1 MATTNPDQTRARER
15 SRSDHPRLYRA
26 RMDRRRAPEVSEVPA
41 ATGVAAYAQRA
52 IGSVGGGRL
61 AALPFAIRFWDG
73 SVIPAAGGAGERDA
87 PTILVRD
94 QRALGQLLYE
104 PGEIGLTRAWVEQSL
119 DLDGD
124 LEQVLAA
131 RSRYSGLHLTA
142 LQRARLALAAVRAG
156 GAGVLRRPAVPG
168 IEARPHGRRHSVARD
183 REAVRHHYELSNRFY
198 RLLLGPSMVYS
209 CAYFED
215 PADSLED
222 AQERKLETIC
232 RKLRLAAGERL
243 LDVGC
248 GWGSLLV
255 HAARHHGVR
264 GVGVTL
270 SDAQA
275 ELARERVAEAGLEGR
290 VEIRVS
296 DYRQID
302 DGPYDKV
309 ASVGMYEHVGRA
321 QLGRYVE
328 HVRRLL
334 RPGGLFLNHGIARLD
349 EHPRPTD
356 TFISRYV
363 FPDGELHPV
372 TDVMSAMQH
381 SGLEIRDLESLRE
394 HYVITLRRWTA
405 NLDARREDA
414 VREVGEA
421 RTRVWRLYLL
431 GSAHAFAT
439 GEISVFQVLSAH
451 GGAGHGLP
459 LSRRALMS

>member
-1 MATTNPDQTRARER
+1 VGRAR
-15 SRSDHPRLYRA
+15 
-26 RMDRRRAPEVSEVPA
+26 APSA
-41 ATGVAAYAQRA
+41 SGIAAYALRA
-52 IGSVGGGRL
+52 LSGVAGGRL
-61 AALPFAIRFWDG
+61 AALPFTVRFWDG
-73 SVIPAAGGAGERDA
+73 SIIPAAGDGPALLIRDK
-87 PTILVRD
+87 
-94 QRALGQLLYE
+94 RAIGQLLYE
-104 PGEIGLTRAWVEQSL
+104 PSEIGLTRAWVEQSL

-124 LEQVLAA
+124 LERVLAA
-131 RSRYSGLHLTA
+131 RNRYSGLHLTA
-142 LQRARLALAAVRAG
+142 LERVRLAFAAVRA
-156 GAGVLRRPAVPG
+156 AGVGILRRPTVPG
-168 IEARPHGRRHSVARD
+168 IEARPRGRRHSLARD

-215 PADSLED
+215 PDESLED

-255 HAARHHGVR
+255 YAARHHGVR

-275 ELARERVAEAGLEGR
+275 ELARQRLDEAGVQDQ
-290 VEIRVS
+290 VEIRVC
-296 DYRQID
+296 DYREVE

-349 EHPRPTD
+349 QRLRPPD

-372 TDVMSAMQH
+372 TDVMSAMLD
-381 SGLEIRDLESLRE
+381 SDLEVRDLESLRE
-394 HYVITLRRWTA
+394 HYVLTLHRWLA

-421 RTRVWRLYLL
+421 RARVWRLYLL
-431 GSAHAFAT
+431 GAAHAFTT
-439 GEISVFQVLSAH
+439 GEISVFQVLSAR
-451 GGAGHGLP
+451 GGAAHGLP
-459 LSRRALMS
+459 LSRRALMGGVARPAAPPGASRGCRSRPAARSASGS